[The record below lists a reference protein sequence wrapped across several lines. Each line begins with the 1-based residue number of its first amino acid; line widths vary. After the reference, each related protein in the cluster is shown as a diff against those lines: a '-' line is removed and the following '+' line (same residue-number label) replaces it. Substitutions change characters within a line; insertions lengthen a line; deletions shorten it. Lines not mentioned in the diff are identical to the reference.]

1 MSAIPKGL
9 YSVLH
14 DVCLGTRCDECSL
27 LIEGPVND
35 CMETKIRTG
44 QAKPEYLERLW
55 EAYKSK
61 CPEEAER
68 ASDEIKEFLGV
79 KPPVQINI
87 TEEDMMELFSKT

>member
-14 DVCLGTRCDECSL
+14 AVCLGTRCDECPL
-27 LIEGPVND
+27 LIRGPEMND

-61 CPEEAER
+61 CPREAER

-79 KPPVQINI
+79 NPPVHINV
-87 TEEDMMELFSKT
+87 TEEDMMNLFS

>member
-9 YSVLH
+9 YSILH
-14 DVCLGTRCDECSL
+14 AVCLGTRCDECPL
-27 LIEGPVND
+27 LIRGPGIND

-55 EAYKSK
+55 EAYKNK
-61 CPEEAER
+61 CPGDAER

-79 KPPVQINI
+79 NPPVRINV
-87 TEEDMMELFSKT
+87 TEEDMMNLFS